1 VTAER
6 PASVALLWGEN
17 EFLLREAALASF
29 GPDRPQVVDAL
40 DWRPGLVADL
50 STPSLF
56 GEDRGLVLTSAEDL
70 PEDALA
76 EVARHA
82 PDPPPRTR
90 LVLAAVVG
98 SRAKGP
104 PRALS
109 KAVGSGAEVRRVAL
123 ERRDLPGWV
132 RGRTRDLGLKA
143 DGRGITALIETVGED
158 PAILHQ
164 AIRQVAAV
172 NPPGG
177 LTEESV
183 AAQFRGFGDRRVW
196 EVCDAAFSGN
206 ARTALRSLA
215 GMLEAREEPLLV
227 LGGIASRLRDLI
239 RVRSLPP
246 GMSQAQVAKAAGLR
260 FDWQARRY
268 VEQARRFAE
277 EDLAAL
283 HADVVEADRTL
294 KQGGAG
300 DVVLSIVV
308 TRIAAAAAPPVHAGA
323 GDRMRLRRG

>member
-1 VTAER
+1 VI
-6 PASVALLWGEN
+6 WGEN
-17 EFLLREAALASF
+17 EFLLREAALATF
-29 GPDRPQVVDAL
+29 GPGHRPQVVDAA

-56 GEDRGLVLTSAEDL
+56 GEDRGLVITSAGDL

-76 EVARHA
+76 EVARHV

-90 LVLAAVVG
+90 LVLATLVG
-98 SRAKGP
+98 PRAKGP
-104 PRALS
+104 PRALA
-109 KAVGSGAEVRRVAL
+109 KAVGSGVEVRRVAL

-132 RGRTRDLGLKA
+132 RARARDLALKA
-143 DGRGITALIETVGED
+143 DGRGITALIETVGQD
-158 PAILHQ
+158 PAILDQ
-164 AIRQVAAV
+164 ALRQVAAV

-215 GMLEAREEPLLV
+215 GMLAAREEPLLV

-246 GMSQAQVAKAAGLR
+246 AMPQAQVARAAGLR

-268 VEQARRFAE
+268 REQAQRFAE

-283 HADVVEADRTL
+283 HGDVMEADRSL
-294 KQGGAG
+294 KQGGSG
-300 DVVLSIVV
+300 DVVLTVVV
-308 TRIAAAAAPPVHAGA
+308 TRIARAAASPAAAGA
-323 GDRMRLRRG
+323 GDRMRLPRG